1 MSGAR
6 LAQKSSIFICA
17 CSGGGKATV
26 APISR
31 RGHTPSSP
39 AKGRHACRH
48 PHSSGLEWGLWAPEA
63 PGIPTL
69 LSRMGPARVRQPGG
83 HHLDNPGLPCDPT
96 SLPPGDPNIR
106 QLHKEKPTV
115 GPALGHSRS
124 PWPVRGQGSP
134 GTHRTGAAHTGPE
147 GCWAKATPHV
157 RWAWSSTPVLRG
169 RQPSACLCHSL
180 ATSWCPR
187 ALSLCG
193 RAALCLVA
201 SPPHGPALP
210 VSLTCHDLNSPNGF
224 SPGPFSVSSCL
235 SRVIPEWQLR

>member
-26 APISR
+26 ARISR

-39 AKGRHACRH
+39 AKGRRACRH

-63 PGIPTL
+63 PGVPAL
-69 LSRMGPARVRQPGG
+69 LSRKGPARVRQPGG

-134 GTHRTGAAHTGPE
+134 GTHRTGGCTHRPGGLLGQGHPTCPLGMELHSSAAWPT
-147 GCWAKATPHV
+147 AV
-157 RWAWSSTPVLRG
+157 R
-169 RQPSACLCHSL
+169 
-180 ATSWCPR
+180 
-187 ALSLCG
+187 
-193 RAALCLVA
+193 
-201 SPPHGPALP
+201 LP
-210 VSLTCHDLNSPNGF
+210 VSLLGHLLVPS
-224 SPGPFSVSSCL
+224 GPFPLRTGCSVSCGFASSRAGSSCVPHL
-235 SRVIPEWQLR
+235 P